1 MTSFSIL
8 LPAYNEEL
16 AIAPVLQ
23 SLKRLYPSAEIIVID
38 DGSTDRTAATA
49 RGEGA
54 IVLKHPANAGYGK
67 SVKDGI
73 LAATNDVIV
82 LADADGSYAPENIAT
97 LLQKFEE
104 GFDMVVGARSGK
116 YYRGSF
122 FKMPAR
128 LLLKWLVEFTTG
140 RHIPDINSGLRIFR
154 KSAAI
159 PYFPDLCQGFSFT
172 TTITLIFLLTGK
184 FVTYVPAAYLKRVGH
199 SKVRIL
205 RDSLRTLQ
213 YVTEVIATYNPL
225 KLFILMTGCLAAV
238 SVACVVGFLIVSDP
252 FFLLLSSIFLMGA
265 VLVFGMGLLAFR
277 LKRSDPFHERA

>member
-8 LPAYNEEL
+8 LPAYNEEHG
-16 AIAPVLQ
+16 IAPVLRK
-23 SLKRLYPSAEIIVID
+23 LFKLYPHAEIMVID
-38 DGSTDRTAATA
+38 DGSTDRTAEVA
-49 RGEGA
+49 RREGA
-54 IVLKHPANAGYGK
+54 IVITHPANAGYGK
-67 SVKDGI
+67 SVKDGML
-73 LAATNDVIV
+73 LAKNDIIV
-82 LADADGSYAPENIAT
+82 LTDADGSYAPENIAE
-97 LLQKFEE
+97 LLKTFEQ

-184 FVTYVPAAYLKRVGH
+184 YVTYVPALYLKRVGR

-205 RDSLRTLQ
+205 RDSFRTLQ

-225 KLFILMTGCLAAV
+225 KLFLLMAGCLGLLAI
-238 SVACVVGFLIVSDP
+238 ACVVEFFLIADS
-252 FFLLLSSIFLMGA
+252 FFLLLGSIFLIGA
-265 VLVFGMGLLAFR
+265 SLMFGMGLLAFR
-277 LKRSDPFHERA
+277 LKRSDAFHERA